1 MKKFYPTIYQKTI
14 HDINYQKLKQRGIH
28 CLLFDLDNTIA
39 LLDQQKKIEKRTQKL
54 FEKLEKDFKLIIIS
68 NSPRKRVEY
77 YAKILN
83 CDYESFALKP
93 LTIKYRKIKRKYGYQ
108 KEEMAMIGD
117 QLITDMYAGNKMTSC
132 TILVEPLGT
141 KDLKIT
147 SFNRFLEKHIFNYFK
162 RKKIMEKGV
171 YYD

>member
-1 MKKFYPTIYQKTI
+1 MKKFYPTMYQKTI
-14 HDINYQKLKQRGIH
+14 HDIDYQKLKKRGIC

-39 LLDQQKKIEKRTQKL
+39 LLDQEKLEKNTKKL
-54 FEKLEKDFKLIIIS
+54 FEKLEKDFKLIIVS
-68 NSPRKRVEY
+68 NSPKKRVEY

-93 LTIKYRKIKRKYGYQ
+93 LTIKYRKIRKKYHYK

-117 QLITDMYAGNKMTSC
+117 QLITDILAGNKMTSC
-132 TILVEPLGT
+132 TVLVEPLGK

-147 SFNRFLEKHIFNYFK
+147 SLNRFLEKHIFNYFK
-162 RKKIMEKGV
+162 RKNKMEKGV

>member
-1 MKKFYPTIYQKTI
+1 MKKFYPAIYQKTI
-14 HDINYQKLKQRGIH
+14 HDINYQKLKQKGIR

-39 LLDQQKKIEKRTQKL
+39 LLEQ
-54 FEKLEKDFKLIIIS
+54 EKLEESTKKLFQTLKKDFQLIIVS
-68 NSPRKRVEY
+68 NSPKKRVEY

-93 LTIKYRKIKRKYGYQ
+93 LTIKYRKIKKKYNYK

-117 QLITDMYAGNKMTSC
+117 QLITDIFVGNKMTSC
-132 TILVEPLGT
+132 TILVEPLGK

-147 SFNRFLEKHIFNYFK
+147 SLNRFLERHIFNYFK
-162 RKKIMEKGV
+162 RKNIMEKGV